1 MAAGGRDVLSMPR
14 VVHLSLPSLGR
25 QAANLASAAGRVA
38 AAALGGD
45 PVLASDEVRA
55 MRTATCHAC
64 GHYLPTGRCALCG
77 CCSGTGGLVLD
88 KTRYATERCPAV
100 PSKW

>member
-38 AAALGGD
+38 AAAQGGD
-45 PVLASDEVRA
+45 PVLAPDEVRA
-55 MRTATCHAC
+55 MRTATCPSSTASA
-64 GHYLPTGRCALCG
+64 PRTGR
-77 CCSGTGGLVLD
+77 
-88 KTRYATERCPAV
+88 K
-100 PSKW
+100 